1 MKIMTLQK
9 VVKTI
14 KKMDAETAVN
24 ESMLTDLIDHGC
36 IPSYK
41 HGNRK
46 QLMTRYLLIFQRKK
60 YT

>member
-41 HGNRK
+41 HGNRT
-46 QLMTRYLLIFQRKK
+46 LTEFDTVVLCPLP
-60 YT
+60 